1 MKDFYDVIVVGGG
14 PAGLTSAIYLARAK
28 YRVLVLEKDKIGG
41 QITITEEI
49 VNYPGVEHASGTSLT
64 EGMRRQAERF
74 GAEFRMG
81 NVTELELSEDI
92 KRVWT
97 GAGTERVEYQTLGIV
112 LAVGA
117 SPRKIGFQGE
127 REFQGRGVAYCA
139 TCDGEFFTGR
149 EVLVVGGGF
158 AAVEEAI
165 FLTKYASK
173 VTMIVREPD
182 FTCAAGVSDKLLDYP
197 DIQVYFNT
205 EVKAV
210 EGEKFLSRATLWN
223 NETGEE
229 WHYAPRD
236 GKSFGVFV
244 FAGYEP
250 ATKWLAGQIG
260 LNEQGYILTDRE
272 QGTDVAGVYAAGDVC
287 VKGLRQVVTAVGDGA
302 VAATSLEHYVSKL
315 REKLGMSKANWEQE
329 EQSPAGGNGAGTT
342 PIGRDSSGSGTLES
356 GAGGALID
364 DVMRS
369 HLRQIFARFERPVT
383 VAAVLTAE
391 GIAEASVS
399 GQSTSEMDASGELK
413 RFAKELEGISDKVQV
428 VYEHAEAPETAASV
442 QTEAQVSVQTEA
454 QAQEAPPYLE
464 IRVNGR
470 SNGIRYYSVPGGHEF
485 NSFVLAL
492 YNTAGPGQ
500 PLEESLQRRIAALQ
514 KTHTI
519 QIMTTLSCTN
529 CPDVVSGTQHI
540 AALSESVRAWMYD
553 LAKFPEYKEQYGI
566 MAVPCMVVDGEET
579 YFGKK
584 SMEELVEILERA

>member
-1 MKDFYDVIVVGGG
+1 MKNFYDVVVVGGG

-28 YRVLVLEKDKIGG
+28 YRVLVLEKEKVGG

-49 VNYPGVEHASGTSLT
+49 VNYPGVEQASGSSLT

-74 GAEFRMG
+74 GAEFQMG
-81 NVTELELSEDI
+81 RVTELDLSGEV
-92 KRVWT
+92 KRVK
-97 GAGTERVEYQTLGIV
+97 TESGSEYETLGIV

-127 REFQGRGVAYCA
+127 QEFQGRGVAYCA

-210 EGEKFLSRATLWN
+210 EGERFLAKARLWN

-229 WHYAPRD
+229 WTYVPRD
-236 GKSFGVFV
+236 GKPFGVFV

-250 ATKWLAGQIG
+250 ATRWLAGQIG
-260 LNEQGYILTDRE
+260 LNEQGYIVTDRE
-272 QGTDVAGVYAAGDVC
+272 QATDVPGVYAAGDVC

-315 REKLGMSKANWEQE
+315 REKLGMSKANWEKE
-329 EQSPAGGNGAGTT
+329 EQTPAEGRSGLEGETGTGGAAGTD
-342 PIGRDSSGSGTLES
+342 GASGSV
-356 GAGGALID
+356 GALID
-364 DVMRS
+364 EVMRS
-369 HLRQIFARFERPVT
+369 HLAQIFAKFEQTVT
-383 VAAVLTAE
+383 VAAVLTDS
-391 GIAEASVS
+391 GAS
-399 GQSTSEMDASGELK
+399 EELEK
-413 RFAKELEGISDKVQV
+413 FAKELEGISDKVQV
-428 VYEHAEAPETAASV
+428 VYERMEAAGAGQRTGAETQGNASV
-442 QTEAQVSVQTEA
+442 QTSDM
-454 QAQEAPPYLE
+454 PYLE
-464 IRVNGR
+464 IRVGER
-470 SNGIRYYSVPGGHEF
+470 GNGIRYYSVPGGHEF

-500 PLEESLQRRIAALQ
+500 PLEGGLQ
-514 KTHTI
+514 KRITALAKPHTV

-540 AALSESVRAWMYD
+540 AALSEGISAWMYD
-553 LAKFPEYKEQYGI
+553 LAKFPEYKDQYGI

-584 SMEELVEILERA
+584 SLEELVEILEQA